1 MSSLTTETKEVWV
14 VYRHDIC
21 NDYCWE
27 IDECRTEEEAVILAQ
42 EEIARYI
49 SGTGERCWCTI
60 EHQVVPIYK

>member
-14 VYRHDIC
+14 VYRWDIRGEAG
-21 NDYCWE
+21 WE
-27 IDECRTEEEAVILAQ
+27 IVECRTEDEAVIRAQ

-49 SGTGERCWCTI
+49 SETGDRCWCTI